1 MVRPL
6 ALCLLL
12 AALASCGPHRPP
24 GPVAFAAAEDA
35 AQAVCITPA
44 SHREIAETVRK
55 LNWPILSRDQ
65 IPAQVVGNDMVA
77 WSDVALS
84 PDGNMIIATGRL
96 GGTSYCRVYRRQ
108 KSEAPLTGSLQRTPV
123 LGSPLG
129 KPDFRQH
136 INGGEVT
143 GWHKGGADWRA
154 VHVWEAEATNSGGAE
169 MPVMIEITR
178 SAA

>member
-6 ALCLLL
+6 ELCLLL
-12 AALASCGPHRPP
+12 ATLASCSPHRPN
-24 GPVAFAAAEDA
+24 GPVTFAAAEDA
-35 AQAVCITPA
+35 VQAVCITPT

-65 IPAQVVGNDMVA
+65 IPTQVVGNDMVT

-84 PDGNMIIATGRL
+84 PDGNMIVAAGRQ

-108 KSEAPLTGSLQRTPV
+108 KAEAPLAASFQRTPV
-123 LGSPLG
+123 LGRPLG
-129 KPDFRQH
+129 RPDFRQR
-136 INGGEVT
+136 IDGSEVT

-154 VHVWEAEATNSGGAE
+154 VHVWEAEATNSGGVE
-169 MPVMIEITR
+169 MPVMIEVTR
-178 SAA
+178 TAA